1 MKLYYLPGA
10 CSIGIH
16 VILEEIGK
24 PFELGRLDGQ
34 ARDQYKPEFVEK
46 NPKSKVPTLELDDGG
61 IVTEFPAVAYYLGRS
76 FPEAKLLPSDIM
88 AETRALEL
96 MDYIVATVNMRGFTS
111 IFRPE
116 GFAARPEESEHV
128 KAAGR
133 EVVEKGFKILEAEL
147 DGKAYLLGDYSI
159 ADAALFYV
167 EFWGAVRAGLTLP
180 PNLAAHLDR
189 MKARPAV
196 QRMLAAEGLT

>member
-24 PFELGRLDGQ
+24 PFELGRLNGQ
-34 ARDQYKPEFVEK
+34 AQDQYKPEFVAK
-46 NPKSKVPTLELDDGG
+46 NPKSKVPTLEQDDGA
-61 IVTEFPAVAYYLGRS
+61 IITEFTAIAYYLGRS
-76 FPEAKLLPSDIM
+76 FPEAKLLPSDILS
-88 AETRALEL
+88 ETRALEL
-96 MDYIVATVNMRGFTS
+96 MDYIVATVHMRGFTR

-116 GFAARPEESEHV
+116 GFAVRPEDAESV

-147 DGKAYLLGDYSI
+147 DGKDYLLGGYSV
-159 ADAALFYV
+159 ADSALFYV
-167 EFWGAVRAGLTLP
+167 EWWGAGRAGLTLP

-196 QRMLAAEGLT
+196 QRMLATEGLA